1 MNIKKD
7 PREFLLNCFNIAI
20 ESANPI
26 KSLRNFLPSPPKGRV
41 LVVGAGKAAAS
52 MAKAVE
58 IEWASGVKLS
68 GIVITRYAH
77 GLPLKSIKCIEA
89 GHPVPDNA
97 GEDAAKEIYESVS
110 ALGEDDLLL
119 CLISGGGSSL
129 LSLPADGLEN
139 DDIKLVTK
147 ELLRCGAPITDINIV
162 RKHISKIQGGKLAL
176 QSKAPVCALIISD
189 VVGDSPSDIASGP
202 CSADPSTFQDAI
214 DVLSRWQ
221 VNVPPKIGKYLE
233 KGKRRE
239 IEDNPKPGDTRLRHV
254 SEAVIATART
264 SLNAVKKYAEAQG
277 VSCISM
283 GDAITGEAK
292 DVGEVIGGWA
302 FSVALSDSVDIK
314 KPLLILSGGE
324 CTVTVSG
331 DGRGGRCAEFLLSV
345 ALKIASLTD
354 SRINIYGVAGDTD
367 GIDGVSPHAGVY
379 FTPTSIQD
387 IISMGINP
395 KKCLENNDALGV
407 FEPLKNVITTGP
419 TLTNVNDFRGILI
432 I

>member
-58 IEWASGVKLS
+58 IEWASGVKLF

-77 GLPLKSIKCIEA
+77 GLPLKNIKCIEA

-97 GEDAAKEIYESVS
+97 GEDAAREIYESVG

-176 QSKAPVCALIISD
+176 QSKAPV
-189 VVGDSPSDIASGP
+189 
-202 CSADPSTFQDAI
+202 
-214 DVLSRWQ
+214 
-221 VNVPPKIGKYLE
+221 
-233 KGKRRE
+233 
-239 IEDNPKPGDTRLRHV
+239 
-254 SEAVIATART
+254 
-264 SLNAVKKYAEAQG
+264 
-277 VSCISM
+277 
-283 GDAITGEAK
+283 
-292 DVGEVIGGWA
+292 
-302 FSVALSDSVDIK
+302 
-314 KPLLILSGGE
+314 
-324 CTVTVSG
+324 
-331 DGRGGRCAEFLLSV
+331 
-345 ALKIASLTD
+345 
-354 SRINIYGVAGDTD
+354 
-367 GIDGVSPHAGVY
+367 
-379 FTPTSIQD
+379 
-387 IISMGINP
+387 
-395 KKCLENNDALGV
+395 
-407 FEPLKNVITTGP
+407 
-419 TLTNVNDFRGILI
+419 
-432 I
+432 

>member
-7 PREFLLNCFNIAI
+7 PRDFLLNCFNIAI

-58 IEWASGVKLS
+58 IEWASGVNLS

-97 GEDAAKEIYESVS
+97 GEDAAREIYESVS

-189 VVGDSPSDIASGP
+189 VVGDNPSDIASGP

-214 DVLSRWQ
+214 DVLNRWQ
-221 VNVPPKIGKYLE
+221 INVPSNIEEYLE

-254 SEAVIATART
+254 SEAVIATAMT
-264 SLNAVKKYAEAQG
+264 SLNAVKNMLKLRE
-277 VSCISM
+277 
-283 GDAITGEAK
+283 
-292 DVGEVIGGWA
+292 
-302 FSVALSDSVDIK
+302 
-314 KPLLILSGGE
+314 LI
-324 CTVTVSG
+324 V
-331 DGRGGRCAEFLLSV
+331 FLWV
-345 ALKIASLTD
+345 M
-354 SRINIYGVAGDTD
+354 
-367 GIDGVSPHAGVY
+367 P
-379 FTPTSIQD
+379 
-387 IISMGINP
+387 
-395 KKCLENNDALGV
+395 
-407 FEPLKNVITTGP
+407 
-419 TLTNVNDFRGILI
+419 
-432 I
+432 

>member
-26 KSLRNFLPSPPKGRV
+26 ESLRNFLPSPPKGRV

-58 IEWASGVKLS
+58 IEWATGVNLS

-77 GLPLKSIKCIEA
+77 GLPLKNIKCIEA

-97 GEDAAKEIYESVS
+97 GEDAAREIYESVG

-129 LSLPADGLEN
+129 LRLPADGLEN

-189 VVGDSPSDIASGP
+189 VVGDNPSDIASGP

-221 VNVPPKIGKYLE
+221 VNVPPKIGEYLE
-233 KGKRRE
+233 KGKCRE

-254 SEAVIATART
+254 SEAVIATAMT
-264 SLNAVKKYAEAQG
+264 SLNAVKKYAETHEI
-277 VSCISM
+277 SCISM

-302 FSVALSDSVDIK
+302 FSVASSDTTDIK

-354 SRINIYGVAGDTD
+354 SSINIYGVAGDTD

-387 IISMGINP
+387 SISMGINP